1 VVLAHQIA
9 MENPLI
15 YADMIAANEFYELA
29 MRYNVSGVPQTNI
42 NENTGVVIGAVPEEY
57 MLQEVK
63 KAIQESSIPLSS

>member
-15 YADMIAANEFYELA
+15 QADMIAANEFYELA

-42 NENTGVVIGAVPEEY
+42 NENARVVIGAVPEEY
-57 MLQEVK
+57 MLQELK
-63 KAIQESSIPLSS
+63 KAIQEYPVSLNQ